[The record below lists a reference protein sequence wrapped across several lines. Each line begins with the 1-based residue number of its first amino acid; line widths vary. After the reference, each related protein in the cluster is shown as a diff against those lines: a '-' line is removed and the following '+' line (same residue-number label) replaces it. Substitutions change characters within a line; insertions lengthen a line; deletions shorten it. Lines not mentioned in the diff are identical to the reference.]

1 MTVRLP
7 RVDSQTAK
15 GICTSPTGEAR
26 WGLMTENGSYIMTNY
41 SANHFSPLSFS
52 PVGERLVT
60 LVLSK
65 TDGDRFLRFCQRQS
79 PVFPFCKFTF
89 FLATIEKNYVT

>member
-1 MTVRLP
+1 MILGFRLDFTLHTNINP
-7 RVDSQTAK
+7 HLASPVGEGQVTLTMSSASQ
-15 GICTSPTGEAR
+15 I
-26 WGLMTENGSYIMTNY
+26 
-41 SANHFSPLSFS
+41 SPLSFS

-60 LVLSK
+60 LVLPK